1 MTEIFILS
9 NAVVALLLIGGIRFR
24 FPNLKKT
31 SEKTDPT
38 SDLPPVDQNDQN
50 PITGRNENYF
60 QKIHSALSGRFV
72 KGHTPASGNRTRG
85 IDYRRSLFFSSICRF
100 S

>member
-9 NAVVALLLIGGIRFR
+9 NAGVALLLIGGIRFR

-60 QKIHSALSGRFV
+60 QKIHSALSGHSL
-72 KGHTPASGNRTRG
+72 KGTLLLLATALVALITG
-85 IDYRRSLFFSSICRF
+85 SLFFSSICRF